1 MTEQHIIRSSS
12 EKADSGSR
20 SQLLMPIM
28 EGNTLERD
36 DVSGFLAGRLS
47 LPEERHD
54 HIPGARW
61 S

>member
-1 MTEQHIIRSSS
+1 MAEQHIRQSNS

-54 HIPGARW
+54 HVQTARW